1 MGTIKPTSCGGEGGR
16 IPRGLGHFVTVVVS
30 GTDGVST
37 RSLCPADGSLG
48 SVLAGRLL
56 ASSPTDCLLLAS
68 VWDSLA
74 VGVCLATVVYS
85 QGCRR
90 CQGSWPPLWLSGPAA
105 VPHCPVQSWAAP
117 SHRPAASGVPWEVPW
132 DRGGKVPWR
141 WHCCG
146 RLLPLKEDSRR
157 PAPAR

>member
-1 MGTIKPTSCGGEGGR
+1 MLFLGGEDTCFSLPCHAGSTCE
-16 IPRGLGHFVTVVVS
+16 PRWAPPVALP
-30 GTDGVST
+30 
-37 RSLCPADGSLG
+37 RPCL
-48 SVLAGRLL
+48 
-56 ASSPTDCLLLAS
+56 CLLWPPWLAS

-90 CQGSWPPLWLSGPAA
+90 CQGSWPPLWLPRPAA
-105 VPHCPVQSWAAP
+105 APHCPVQSWAAP